1 MKGKKKFW
9 LAGMTVLISISL
21 VACQSNETTK
31 TDDSGSEKDSSKKQ
45 TLHVAALESAYGK
58 DMWTKVI
65 DAYETANPDIDVELT
80 VDKNLEEVISPNM
93 KAGNYPDIVLLAT
106 GRKLA
111 LTETLI
117 KDQALEDITDVLDM
131 NVYGEEMKVKDK
143 LVPGFTD
150 TLATNPYNDGKMYLS
165 PMFYSPTGLFYNAGL
180 LKEKG
185 WELPKTWDEMWA
197 LGDQA
202 KAEGISLFTYPTTGY
217 FDAFVYSLLL
227 EAGGPDFYNK
237 AMTYEDGIWE
247 SPEAELVF
255 ETIGKLAEYTEP
267 TTVANANDKDFTKN
281 QQMILDNK
289 ALFMPNGT
297 WVVGEMGEA
306 PRADGFEWGM
316 TALPALEESG
326 DQYAFTFF
334 EQMWIPAAAKNKE
347 AAKEFMTYVY
357 SDEAAGIFAEAGAI
371 QPIDGISDKLTG
383 DNKLFYSIYDSGA
396 KAGMGGFAAT
406 EAVEGVSMADTLFGT
421 INSIVSGDKKVKDW
435 QEAVEK
441 VSDQMRDALK

>member
-9 LAGMTVLISISL
+9 LAGMTVLLSISL

-31 TDDSGSEKDSSKKQ
+31 TDDSGSDKDSSKKQ

-326 DQYAFTFF
+326 AQYAFTFF

-357 SDEAAGIFAEAGAI
+357 SEEAAGIFAEAGAI